1 MAQQTGE
8 KREEMGVDLH
18 LQGGR
23 EREGEREGARLLLF
37 LRPRQ
42 IDRLQLASGLIS
54 AVYVTLAESAC
65 LPAWLHVT
73 SRLFTP
79 HCTAPART
87 ARPLIGVN

>member
-65 LPAWLHVT
+65 LPGCT
-73 SRLFTP
+73 SPVSCSL
-79 HCTAPART
+79 RT
-87 ARPLIGVN
+87 AQLPRAQPGH